1 MQTTFDF
8 QLDDEVD
15 GEFEDKGMLGR
26 RWNVARLRLEGPD
39 VKVGLAQN
47 YADTRITRLRKKQ

>member
-15 GEFEDKGMLGR
+15 GEFEDKGMLCR
-26 RWNVARLRLEGPD
+26 RWNVARLRVEGPN

-47 YADTRITRLRKKQ
+47 